1 MTKIFKLCDNATHN
15 IRSGQILERKNN
27 RTNNSGV
34 ESISTFG
41 AKVCDLAP
49 ENLRKSMTLNSF
61 NKDVSSKTL
70 KNGIRVTFFID
81 CVKMRVLFN

>member
-1 MTKIFKLCDNATHN
+1 MTKIFKFCDNATHN
-15 IRSGQILERKNN
+15 IRSGQVLERKNN
-27 RTNNSGV
+27 RTNNFGI
-34 ESISTFG
+34 ESISNLG
-41 AKVCDLAP
+41 AKVCELAP